1 MSIKRKAE
9 DEMPIYPSTT
19 ATTIP
24 QNHTAF
30 MKACENGNLAIILS
44 LLEAADADD
53 NVKQSSSINS
63 NNITSKQLLAATQDQ
78 TTGKSPLMIAAQ
90 CGHLDICQTLIDVGA
105 PWNAVDR
112 YGKCAGDYATD
123 NQKWDVV
130 NYLVE
135 VGTKAEVRSFCAYE
149 CTFLYFRI

>member
-9 DEMPIYPSTT
+9 DEMPIYPSST
-19 ATTIP
+19 ATTIIP
-24 QNHTAF
+24 QKHDEF
-30 MKACENGNLAIILS
+30 MKACEGGNLAIVLS

-63 NNITSKQLLAATQDQ
+63 NNISAKQLLAATQDQ
-78 TTGKSPLMIAAQ
+78 TTGKSPLMNAAQ
-90 CGHLDICQTLIDVGA
+90 YGHLDICQTLIDVGA

-135 VGTKAEVRSFCAYE
+135 VATKAEVCA
-149 CTFLYFRI
+149 

>member
-19 ATTIP
+19 ATTIIVP
-24 QNHTAF
+24 QNHDEF
-30 MKACENGNLAIILS
+30 MKACEGGNLAIVLP

-63 NNITSKQLLAATQDQ
+63 NNISAKQLLAATQNQ

-90 CGHLDICQTLIDVGA
+90 YGHLDICQTLIDVGA

-123 NQKWDVV
+123 NQKWDIV

-135 VGTKAEVRSFCAYE
+135 VGTKAEVCA
-149 CTFLYFRI
+149 

>member
-19 ATTIP
+19 STTIIP
-24 QNHTAF
+24 QNHDEF
-30 MKACENGNLAIILS
+30 MKACEGGNLAIVLS

-53 NVKQSSSINS
+53 NVKQSNSTNS
-63 NNITSKQLLAATQDQ
+63 NNISAKQLLAATQDQ
-78 TTGKSPLMIAAQ
+78 ATGKSPLMIAAQ
-90 CGHLDICQTLIDVGA
+90 YGHLDICQTLIDVGA

-135 VGTKAEVRSFCAYE
+135 VATKAEVCVY
-149 CTFLYFRI
+149 CD

>member
-1 MSIKRKAE
+1 
-9 DEMPIYPSTT
+9 
-19 ATTIP
+19 
-24 QNHTAF
+24 